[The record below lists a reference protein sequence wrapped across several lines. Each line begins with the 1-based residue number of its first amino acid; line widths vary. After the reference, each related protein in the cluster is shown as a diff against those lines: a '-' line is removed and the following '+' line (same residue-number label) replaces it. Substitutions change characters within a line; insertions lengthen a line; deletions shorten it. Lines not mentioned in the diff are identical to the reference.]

1 MIDERPEAIRRAAVM
16 VHKAMSRLR
25 RYRSLYLIALAIL
38 TGTLSG
44 VVVTIISWTTHEIHI
59 LIYDVPA
66 ASRLSAQLVLAS
78 PWMALLPA
86 VGGILMGIS
95 IVLTRRFRTRPPV
108 DPIEA
113 NAVHGGR
120 MSVRES
126 LIVTVQTVISSSFGA
141 SVGLEAGYTQMSSGL
156 ASNLAARL
164 KLRRNEVRL
173 LVGCAAAGAIAAAF
187 DAPITGSFYAYELV
201 IGLYSV
207 NLLAPVV
214 AAAVAASLTAS
225 KLGAV
230 QTQIEV
236 GSVSLINFSDI
247 VPFLL
252 LGLIGGVV
260 AIALMQ
266 SVAWVERGF
275 SWAKCPPQFRPV
287 IGGAIMGGLALITPQ
302 VLSSGHGAL
311 HNQMQTHPGLSM
323 VIMLFCLKIV
333 ASSVSLGSGFRGGLF
348 FASLFLGALLG
359 DIFAIGTSAAG
370 WFPHL
375 DPTLAS
381 VVGMASLA
389 VGVVGGPLTMTFL
402 ALETTGDLA
411 ISVAVLA
418 ASLVAAVLVRETF
431 GYSFSTWRLHLRG
444 ETIRSAHD
452 VGRLRNLTVASM
464 MRADVKTVSEKM
476 SLVEFRSRY
485 PLGSTER
492 VIAVGNE
499 GQYAGIALVTD
510 AHQPAGGEADGSA
523 TVASILRL
531 TDRLLL
537 PGLNAKDAA
546 ERFEKYNSE
555 ELAVVDNV
563 KTRKVVGLL
572 TEAHLLRR
580 YAEELDKG
588 WKDLTGEA

>member
-1 MIDERPEAIRRAAVM
+1 MHDTVPAPLTLLVISAKRALARFRRV
-16 VHKAMSRLR
+16 
-25 RYRSLYLIALAIL
+25 RSLYLIALAIL
-38 TGTLSG
+38 TGVLAG
-44 VVVTIISWTTHEIHI
+44 LVVTVISWTTQQLHVAMFA
-59 LIYDVPA
+59 VPVY
-66 ASRLSAQLVLAS
+66 SRLSAQVALAQ

-86 VGGILMGIS
+86 AGGILMGIS

-113 NAVHGGR
+113 NAVHGGQ

-126 LIVTVQTVISSSFGA
+126 LIVTVQTIISSSFGA

-187 DAPITGSFYAYELV
+187 NAPITGAFYAYELV

-207 NLLAPVV
+207 TLLAPVV
-214 AAAVAASLTAS
+214 AASVAASFTAS

-236 GSVSLINFSDI
+236 GSVSLVNFSDI
-247 VPFLL
+247 VPFLM
-252 LGLIGGVV
+252 LGLVGGGI
-260 AIALMQ
+260 AILVMQ
-266 SVAWVERGF
+266 AVAWVEQGF
-275 SWAKCPPQFRPV
+275 SFVKCPSHFRPFL
-287 IGGAIMGGLALITPQ
+287 GGLVVGGLALITPQ

-311 HNQMQTHPGLSM
+311 HAQLHVDQSLMALA
-323 VIMLFCLKIV
+323 VLLLLKIV
-333 ASSVSLGSGFRGGLF
+333 ASTVSLGSGFRGGLF

-359 DIFAIGTSAAG
+359 KIFADIGVATG
-370 WFPHL
+370 IFPHL
-375 DPTLAS
+375 DPILSA

-402 ALETTGDLA
+402 VLETTGDLA

-418 ASLVAAVLVRETF
+418 ASLVSAVLVRETF

-452 VGRLRNLTVASM
+452 VGRLRNLTVGSM
-464 MRADVKTVSEKM
+464 MRAGVKTVLERM
-476 SLVEFRSRY
+476 TLAEFRDRY

-492 VIAVGNE
+492 VIATDAAGH
-499 GQYAGIALVTD
+499 YAGIALVAD
-510 AHQPAGGEADGSA
+510 AHHALNDGGSGAEPLS
-523 TVASILRL
+523 SILKH
-531 TDRLLL
+531 TDRMLL

-546 ERFEKYNSE
+546 EFFEKYNSE
-555 ELAVVDNV
+555 EFAVVDNIKDRRV
-563 KTRKVVGLL
+563 IGLL
-572 TEAHLLRR
+572 TEAYLLRR

-588 WKDLTGEA
+588 WKDLTGET